1 MTTMAETGSVSRPI
15 IPALLTAADLAPVS
29 ARLAVGRDTGFA
41 NGTTRAPIWRAIGI
55 LRRSS
60 TTAR

>member
-1 MTTMAETGSVSRPI
+1 MRRMTEAGSL
-15 IPALLTAADLAPVS
+15 ALPSPPSFLTTADLAPVP
-29 ARLAVGRDTGFA
+29 ARLAVGRDTGLA
-41 NGTTRAPIWRAIGI
+41 IGATRLPIWRAIGQ

>member
-1 MTTMAETGSVSRPI
+1 MTIAERDSVRHGI
-15 IPALLTAADLAPVS
+15 IPSLLTTADLAPVS
-29 ARLAVGRDTGFA
+29 ARLAVGRDTGIA
-41 NGTTRAPIWRAIGI
+41 RIATRQPLWRAIGI

>member
-1 MTTMAETGSVSRPI
+1 MTMMAETGSVSRPI
-15 IPALLTAADLAPVS
+15 IPALRAADGLTSGTPRVS
-29 ARLAVGRDTGFA
+29 TLRT
-41 NGTTRAPIWRAIGI
+41 IGI

>member
-1 MTTMAETGSVSRPI
+1 MTTMADTGSVSRPV

-29 ARLAVGRDTGFA
+29 ARLAVGRDTGLA
-41 NGTTRAPIWRAIGI
+41 AARVPIRRSFGV